1 MASEGERGFSKLGKM
16 RGGDEEVMM
25 ERMSSGISACD
36 ILVEEV
42 QGSKSGCASRGSK
55 EGRGG
60 RQWV

>member
-1 MASEGERGFSKLGKM
+1 MVSDGERGCIKLGKM
-16 RGGDEEVMM
+16 RGGDEEIAV
-25 ERMSSGISACD
+25 EWMSRGSGACD